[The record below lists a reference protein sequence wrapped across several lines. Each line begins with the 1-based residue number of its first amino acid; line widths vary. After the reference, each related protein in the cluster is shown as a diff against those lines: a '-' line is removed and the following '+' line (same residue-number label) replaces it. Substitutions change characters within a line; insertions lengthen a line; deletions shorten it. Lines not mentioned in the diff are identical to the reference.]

1 MVETT
6 EGGVKGQRRVE
17 DGVRV
22 GSGFQT
28 QVHNRTTRG
37 IFKILR
43 QGPRIPE
50 TQSPGLAEVL

>member
-6 EGGVKGQRRVE
+6 EGRVEWQRRVE

-28 QVHNRTTRG
+28 QVYKRIT
-37 IFKILR
+37 ILKY
-43 QGPRIPE
+43 
-50 TQSPGLAEVL
+50 